1 MFFILYKKK
10 HRLPS
15 GFHVLKW
22 DLRMSISYLY
32 HYSLVISF
40 LDFLNSRLVFFLL
53 FFYSFVPSFIHL
65 FIHPL
70 KQVRDQALLN
80 YNRR

>member
-1 MFFILYKKK
+1 
-10 HRLPS
+10 
-15 GFHVLKW
+15 
-22 DLRMSISYLY
+22 MSISYLY
-32 HYSLVISF
+32 HYILVISF
-40 LDFLNSRLVFFLL
+40 LDFLNSRLVFLLL